1 MDNPPVPA
9 ARYLRM
15 STERQ
20 QYSLSNQ
27 AAAIDSYADNHGF
40 AIVKSYSDEARTG
53 VTFVN
58 RNGLQTLIRDV
69 IQRRADYKAVLVYD
83 VSRWGRFQDTD
94 EAAHYEILCKSAG
107 IPIHNCAEPFS
118 NDCGLPSLIMKSL
131 KRVMAGEYS
140 RELGVKVYTAQ
151 KRLAAL
157 GFRQGAQP
165 GYGLRRLLVSADRIP
180 KQLLL
185 HGERKGL
192 ASDRVVQVPGPPEE
206 VHCIQKI
213 YRLFLKEGMTFIGIA
228 KELNREGFKYIKG
241 SDWNMR
247 AVKEVLTNPK
257 YAGFNVY
264 GRFSTKLY
272 TPRLEVPRSEWAVA
286 PGAFEPVI
294 SPTTFAEVQR
304 RLASFTRNQTDDQ
317 LLQALRA
324 TLAREGKLSMT
335 ILENTPGLPSP
346 SAYRDRFGSVSR
358 AFQLAGFAA
367 YNGYTRLGRL
377 EELRKLRDMR
387 TNLMKEIVALSN
399 GRVSMEDRGLR
410 FRSRLRLGR
419 RRVSVMFARYF
430 RGYKGADRWQIKL
443 LPGDTRM
450 ITLVVLL
457 NKTNDGFSDLFVTQ
471 PIRGA
476 RTFRLLKDDP
486 RLSHAGRL
494 HDLRDFVGTIE
505 AVSCAK
511 PHCISWALTEPSDTV
526 ATKSQLKQISQ
537 LSVCEFIRRGMNQ
550 KTLERIRKR
559 RPVRASKLQKC
570 LRVVYQCEPESRR
583 KYQC

>member
-1 MDNPPVPA
+1 MENLPVPA

-27 AAAIDSYADNHGF
+27 ASVIDRYADSHGF

-58 RNGLQTLIRDV
+58 RKGLQTLIRDV
-69 IQRRADYKAVLVYD
+69 VQGRAEYKAVLVYD

-94 EAAHYEILCKSAG
+94 EAAHYEFLCKSAG
-107 IPIHNCAEPFS
+107 IPIHYCAEPFS

-151 KRLAAL
+151 KRLATL

-165 GYGLRRLLVSADRIP
+165 GYGLRRLLVSAERMP
-180 KQLLL
+180 KQLLS

-192 ASDRVVQVPGPPEE
+192 ASDRVVQIPGPTEE
-206 VHCIQKI
+206 VQCVQEI
-213 YRLFLKEGMTFIGIA
+213 YRLFLEDGMTFLGIA
-228 KELNREGFKYIKG
+228 RYLNKKGFKYIEG
-241 SDWNMR
+241 ADWNMR
-247 AVKEVLTNPK
+247 AVKAVLTNPK

-286 PGAFEPVI
+286 PDAFEPVI
-294 SPTTFAEVQR
+294 SSKRFAEVQIK
-304 RLASFTRNQTDDQ
+304 LASFTRNQSDEQ
-317 LLQALRA
+317 LLEALRA

-335 ILENTPGLPSP
+335 IIENTPGLPSP

-358 AFQLAGFAA
+358 AFQLAGFVA
-367 YNGYTRLGRL
+367 YNGYTRPGRL

-399 GRVSMEDRGLR
+399 RRVSIEDRGLR
-410 FRSRLRLGR
+410 FRTRLRFGR
-419 RRVSVMFARYF
+419 RRVSVIFARYF
-430 RGYKGADRWQIKL
+430 RGYKGAERWQIKL
-443 LPGDTRM
+443 LPGDTRL
-450 ITLVVLL
+450 ITLIVLL
-457 NKTNDGFSDLFVTQ
+457 NETNNGFLGFFVTQ
-471 PIRGA
+471 PIRSA
-476 RTFRLLKDDP
+476 KTFRLLKDDP
-486 RLSHAGRL
+486 RLRHGVRV
-494 HDLRDFVGTIE
+494 HDLQDFADTIE

-511 PHCISWALTEPSDTV
+511 PRRISWTLTEPSDKV
-526 ATKSQLKQISQ
+526 ATESQLKQIST
-537 LSVCEFIRRGMNQ
+537 LSVCEFLRRGMNQ
-550 KTLERIRKR
+550 KTLERIRKG
-559 RPVRASKLQKC
+559 RPVRASILEKC
-570 LRVVYQCEPESRR
+570 LRALRESEAT
-583 KYQC
+583 